1 MTSSTRIR
9 FGALTAAAAVV
20 AGGFFAAAP
29 ASAATGTLTLAN
41 TTFTAG
47 DWGTGL
53 NVAGSGFTADA
64 VVTITVET
72 ADHTAIDQH
81 DVTADASGSFQETY
95 TPTATLPLPA
105 AGDSISVTAT
115 SNLGDTSNTVPLTVN
130 AATLP
135 KGIVSSVSTLTTA
148 QLTDSNSGISILATG
163 YTPGE
168 QVTVTVDYAGDAL
181 DLGPYT
187 AEADGSVVFGF
198 YLAGGV
204 ATAGPLTVTVT
215 GQQSG
220 VSQSTTIQV
229 TGEDVGAGAGAG
241 GSTVPSLGGAV
252 TTAASGPS
260 RLPVVS
266 G

>member
-29 ASAATGTLTLAN
+29 ATAATGTLTLAN

-47 DWGTGL
+47 DWGAGL

-72 ADHTAIDQH
+72 SDHTAIDLH

-95 TPTATLPLPA
+95 TPFVTLPLPA
-105 AGDSISVTAT
+105 AGDTLSVTAT
-115 SNLGDTSNTVPLTVN
+115 SNLGDTSNSVPLTVN
-130 AATLP
+130 PATLP
-135 KGIVSSVSTLTTA
+135 KGIVSSVSTITTA
-148 QLTDSNSGISILATG
+148 QLTDKNSGISILASG

-168 QVTVTVDYAGDAL
+168 QVKVTVDYAGDAL

-187 AEADGSVVFGF
+187 VEADGSVVFGF

-204 ATAGPLTVTVT
+204 ATAGPLTVTVA

-220 VSQSTTIQV
+220 VSQSVTIQV
-229 TGEDVGAGAGAG
+229 TGEDVAVG
-241 GSTVPSLGGAV
+241 GGTAPSLGGAA
-252 TTAASGPS
+252 TAAASGPS

>member
-29 ASAATGTLTLAN
+29 ATAATGTLTLAN

-47 DWGTGL
+47 DWGAGL

-72 ADHTAIDQH
+72 SDHTAIDLH

-95 TPTATLPLPA
+95 TPFVTLPLPA
-105 AGDSISVTAT
+105 AGDTLSVTAT
-115 SNLGDTSNTVPLTVN
+115 SNLGDTSNSVPLTVN
-130 AATLP
+130 PATLP
-135 KGIVSSVSTLTTA
+135 KGIVSSVSTITTA
-148 QLTDSNSGISILATG
+148 QLADKNSGISILASG

-168 QVTVTVDYAGDAL
+168 QVKVTVDYAGDAL

-187 AEADGSVVFGF
+187 VEADGSVVFGF

-204 ATAGPLTVTVT
+204 ATAGPLTVTVA

-220 VSQSTTIQV
+220 VSQSVTIQV
-229 TGEDVGAGAGAG
+229 TGEDVVVG
-241 GSTVPSLGGAV
+241 GGTAPSLGGAA
-252 TTAASGPS
+252 TAAASGPS

>member
-29 ASAATGTLTLAN
+29 AHAATGTLTLAN

-53 NVAGSGFTADA
+53 NVAGSGFSADA

-81 DVTADASGSFQETY
+81 DLTADATGSFQETY
-95 TPTATLPLPA
+95 TPAVVLTLPA
-105 AGDSISVTAT
+105 AGESYAVTAT

-130 AATLP
+130 AAALP
-135 KGIVSSVSTLTTA
+135 KAIISNVSTITTD
-148 QLTDSNSGISILATG
+148 QLADKNSGVSILASG

-168 QVTVTVDYAGDAL
+168 QVNVTVDYAGEAL

-187 AEADGSVVFGF
+187 VEADGSVGFSF
-198 YLAGGV
+198 YLVSGV
-204 ATAGPLTVTVT
+204 ATAGPLTVTVA

-220 VSQSTTIQV
+220 VSQSVTIQV
-229 TGEDVGAGAGAG
+229 TGVDVSAG
-241 GSTVPSLGGAV
+241 GSAVPSLGGAAAA
-252 TTAASGPS
+252 AASGPS